1 MKRLLVS
8 ALVAL
13 SLPLVA
19 PTSSAS
25 AATSSCSKVGS
36 TKTVSGTKF
45 TCRLVSK
52 KRVWVKVAAGKST
65 TSTTVPKGP
74 APTVSP
80 DTAFAST
87 SECKL
92 KSFET
97 PNTLGFP
104 RPSFRGS
111 WTNPRALVIP
121 VQFSDTGSNGRNY
134 QEMVDMMKKQSDF
147 YRAQSLGRL
156 NLNFV
161 WTPTD
166 AATKKPTILKVP
178 YSAVEEGLVGI
189 CDKCDRTELM
199 TRILSHTPV
208 SWDLSSYET
217 IIAMLDD
224 RRISVVGV
232 AFRAAAEY
240 PNVNGAW
247 NKPIPSPSGLVYSSM
262 ITTPSLIPHEMGHS
276 LLGFIDLYDFSAP
289 ARDFTKGWDIMGTG
303 STGQQS
309 DSFFAWH
316 KWISGW
322 FDDPQVDCVTKAGT
336 TVHYL
341 DDLDTAN
348 SLNKMV
354 VVRKNAT
361 TAIVA
366 EVRTERVVIY
376 RVLMDV
382 WGGSGP
388 IITNDAT
395 TFKVNPKVGDTVTE
409 SGVSFKILDCRSG
422 GCSVEVTNPAA

>member
-1 MKRLLVS
+1 MKRFL
-8 ALVAL
+8 AATIVAL
-13 SLPLVA
+13 ALPLV
-19 PTSSAS
+19 TSTHSVD
-25 AATSSCSKVGS
+25 AAACSKVGS
-36 TKTVSGTKF
+36 TKTTSGTKF
-45 TCRLVSK
+45 VCRVVST
-52 KRVWVKVAAGKST
+52 KRVWVKVAT
-65 TSTTVPKGP
+65 TKNTSSTTVPKGP

-80 DTAFAST
+80 DSAFAAT

-92 KSFET
+92 KSFDAPT
-97 PNTLGFP
+97 MIGFP

-111 WTNPRALVIP
+111 MTNPRVLMIP
-121 VQFSDTGSNGRNY
+121 VQFSDTGNNGRNVK
-134 QEMVDMMKKQSDF
+134 EITDMTTKYADF
-147 YRAQSLGRL
+147 YRKQSLGRL
-156 NLNFV
+156 NMTFV

-166 AATKKPTILKVP
+166 PATGKPTILKVP
-178 YSAVEEGLVGI
+178 YSASDEGLVGF

-208 SWDLSSYET
+208 SWNLPSYEVVV
-217 IIAMLDD
+217 AMLDD

-232 AFRAAAEY
+232 AFRHSPEY
-240 PNVNGAW
+240 QHLQAW
-247 NKPIPSPSGLVYSSM
+247 HQPIPSPSGPVHSSM

-276 LLGFIDLYDFSAP
+276 LLGFIDLYDFSSP

-303 STGQQS
+303 STGEQS

-322 FDDPQVDCVTKAGT
+322 FDDPQVDCVTQAGT

-341 DDLDTAN
+341 DDLDAVN
-348 SLNKMV
+348 SANKMV
-354 VVRKNAT
+354 VVRKSAT

-366 EVRTERVVIY
+366 EARSERVVIY
-376 RVLMDV
+376 RVLMDA

-395 TFKVNPKVGDTVTE
+395 TFKVNPKVGDTVIE
-409 SGVSFKILDCRSG
+409 SGVSFTILDCRGG
-422 GCSVEVTNPAA
+422 GCTVEVKNPGA

>member
-1 MKRLLVS
+1 MKRFLV
-8 ALVAL
+8 ATLVAL
-13 SLPLVA
+13 AIPLA
-19 PTSSAS
+19 TSSSNAN
-25 AATSSCSKVGS
+25 AAAASCSKVGA
-36 TKTVSGTKF
+36 TKTVKGAKF

-52 KRVWVKVAAGKST
+52 KRIWVKGPAGKSPT
-65 TSTTVPKGP
+65 TTVPKGP

-87 SECKL
+87 NDCKL

-97 PNTLGFP
+97 PNNIGFP

-111 WTNPRALVIP
+111 MTSPRILMIP
-121 VQFSDTGSNGRNY
+121 VQFSDTGSNGRKQ
-134 QEMVDMMKKQSDF
+134 QEIVDMTKKHADF

-156 NLNFV
+156 NMSFV

-166 AATKKPTILKVP
+166 PATGKPTILKVP
-178 YSAVEEGLVGI
+178 YSAADEGLIGI

-208 SWDLSSYET
+208 SWNLSSYET
-217 IIAMLDD
+217 VIAMLDD

-232 AFRAAAEY
+232 AFRAAEEY

-247 NKPIPSPSGLVYSSM
+247 NKPIPTPSGLVYSSM

-276 LLGFIDLYDFSAP
+276 LLGFIDLYDFNSP

-303 STGQQS
+303 STGEQS
-309 DSFFAWH
+309 DTFFAWH
-316 KWISGW
+316 KWISAW
-322 FDDPQVDCVTKAGT
+322 IDDHQVDCVTAAGST
-336 TVHYL
+336 IHYL

-354 VVRKNAT
+354 VVRKDAK

-366 EVRTERVVIY
+366 EVRTERVVVY
-376 RVLMDV
+376 RVHMDI
-382 WGGSGP
+382 WGGNGAVV
-388 IITNDAT
+388 TNDAT

-409 SGVSFKILDCRSG
+409 SGVNIKILDCRGG
-422 GCSVEVTNPAA
+422 GCTVEVTT

>member
-13 SLPLVA
+13 SLPLVP
-19 PTSSAS
+19 PTNSAS
-25 AATSSCSKVGS
+25 AATSSCTKVGS
-36 TKTVSGTKF
+36 TKIVSGTTF
-45 TCRLVSK
+45 ACRLVSK
-52 KRVWVKVAAGKST
+52 KRVWVKVAAGKTT
-65 TSTTVPKGP
+65 TSTVPKGP

-80 DTAFAST
+80 DTAFAAT

-92 KSFET
+92 KSFES

-111 WTNPRALVIP
+111 WTNPRVLVIP
-121 VQFSDTGSNGRNY
+121 VQFSDTESNGRNY
-134 QEMVDMMKKQSDF
+134 LEMVDMTKKYTDF

-178 YSAVEEGLVGI
+178 YSATDEGLIGN

-208 SWDLSSYET
+208 SWNLPSYET
-217 IIAMLDD
+217 VIAMLDD

-240 PNVNGAW
+240 TNVNGAW
-247 NKPIPSPSGLVYSSM
+247 NRPIPTPSGPIYSSL

-276 LLGFIDLYDFSAP
+276 LLGFIDLYDFNSP
-289 ARDFTKGWDIMGTG
+289 AQDFTKGWDIM
-303 STGQQS
+303 
-309 DSFFAWH
+309 
-316 KWISGW
+316 
-322 FDDPQVDCVTKAGT
+322 
-336 TVHYL
+336 
-341 DDLDTAN
+341 
-348 SLNKMV
+348 
-354 VVRKNAT
+354 
-361 TAIVA
+361 
-366 EVRTERVVIY
+366 
-376 RVLMDV
+376 
-382 WGGSGP
+382 
-388 IITNDAT
+388 
-395 TFKVNPKVGDTVTE
+395 
-409 SGVSFKILDCRSG
+409 
-422 GCSVEVTNPAA
+422 